1 MLLAAE
7 VLEGTLLQRAAKAA
21 YNAVPALYSAQTAVP
36 EVVQA
41 IILLAVLEV
50 AEALKTGAE
59 TVVTAATVTST
70 GWLETLAVAAERQD
84 TRGMGALA
92 EMVPLQTIQR
102 VTPER
107 LGRRVP
113 AAVQAAVQAAEMA
126 TLPTLA
132 AA

>member
-1 MLLAAE
+1 M
-7 VLEGTLLQRAAKAA
+7 
-21 YNAVPALYSAQTAVP
+21 AVP
-36 EVVQA
+36 EVARA

-70 GWLETLAVAAERQD
+70 GWLQIPAAAAERQD

-102 VTPER
+102 AMPER

-113 AAVQAAVQAAEMA
+113 AAVLAAVQAAEMA